1 MPKVGFKHLLF
12 IVKFHQITVNGNF
25 LVLFLIIIGKGDEKI
40 KSVNKAATAMQE
52 TMCTTDNLT
61 KWCYPIPHPYVCCGV
76 PVVCVPWVHVYVCV
90 SKMYMCVSKM
100 YICIHEN
107 ICMCESKMYICINP
121 CVHLCVFLRYTC
133 VCIQMYL
140 SLCVYQRYIYVCLCV
155 VYKIILFKLTW
166 VNILPELFWS
176 NVVSEF
182 NNFAQVRNVAHGP
195 FVSSPT
201 YLSIRFYVKYLVFK
215 HSSFILI
222 LVLFLYKSYM
232 KFVVVNAWEQM

>member
-1 MPKVGFKHLLF
+1 
-12 IVKFHQITVNGNF
+12 
-25 LVLFLIIIGKGDEKI
+25 
-40 KSVNKAATAMQE
+40 
-52 TMCTTDNLT
+52 MCTLST
-61 KWCYPIPHPYVCCGV
+61 CVCLCIKD
-76 PVVCVPWVHVYVCV
+76 VHVCIQDVHLYPWEHLYVWIQDVYLYKSMCTPVCISKIYLCV
-90 SKMYMCVSKM
+90 SKCTLVCVFINDIYMCA
-100 YICIHEN
+100 
-107 ICMCESKMYICINP
+107 
-121 CVHLCVFLRYTC
+121 CVF
-133 VCIQMYL
+133 
-140 SLCVYQRYIYVCLCV
+140 